1 MVLGT
6 YKSHQGLT
14 ENQNK
19 YSGLQY
25 NQHSVAPRKDYFIFD
40 E

>member
-6 YKSHQGLT
+6 YKSHQDLT
-14 ENQNK
+14 ENQTN
-19 YSGLQY
+19 YSGLLY
-25 NQHSVAPRKDYFIFD
+25 NLYSVAPRKDYFIFD